1 MDTTATA
8 LDVDAGIMP
17 RFLDSRPMF
26 VNPEI
31 PLDALPSADAV
42 DWHALD
48 PRFVR
53 CRQARNVVRSLI
65 LFGIIGIA
73 HAVVASVTK
82 LADLGWLFP
91 WVWAFAAV
99 RLAWAVVWPV
109 VDIPRRGYAVRGK
122 DILYKA
128 GVLWRSVT
136 AVPYN
141 RVQHAETGSAPMD
154 RRFGLAR
161 LTVFTAGTTGGD
173 LRIEGLDEALAERL
187 RIFVVGKVRGEDLPA
202 PVVDA
207 EDADGIGL
215 PA

>member
-1 MDTTATA
+1 
-8 LDVDAGIMP
+8 
-17 RFLDSRPMF
+17 MF

-42 DWHALD
+42 EWHALD

-73 HAVVASVTK
+73 HAVVANVPK
-82 LADLGWLFP
+82 LADVGWVFL
-91 WVWAFAAV
+91 WAWALSAV
-99 RLAWAVVWPV
+99 RLCWAVFWPV

-128 GVLWRSVT
+128 GVFWRSVT

-173 LRIEGLDEALAERL
+173 LRIEGLDEAMAERL
-187 RIFVVGKVRGEDLPA
+187 RVFVVGKVRGEDLRA
-202 PVVDA
+202 PVDDA
-207 EDADGIGL
+207 EEVDGIGL
-215 PA
+215 SA

>member
-1 MDTTATA
+1 
-8 LDVDAGIMP
+8 
-17 RFLDSRPMF
+17 MF

-42 DWHALD
+42 EWHALD

-73 HAVVASVTK
+73 HAVVANVPK
-82 LADLGWLFP
+82 LADVGWVFL
-91 WVWAFAAV
+91 WAWALSAV
-99 RLAWAVVWPV
+99 RLSWAVFWPV

-128 GVLWRSVT
+128 GVFWRSVT

-173 LRIEGLDEALAERL
+173 LRIEGLDEAMAERL
-187 RIFVVGKVRGEDLPA
+187 RVFVVGKVRGEDLRA
-202 PVVDA
+202 PVDDA
-207 EDADGIGL
+207 EEVDGIGL
-215 PA
+215 SA